1 VGKDRGIDHEP
12 HGLIYQSQ
20 RWERWRRRKHGRSHY
35 RAARERVGCVY
46 PRWHLVYF
54 SGPGAFSRAGASNIV
69 IARCQGIAIADIA
82 IGGTG
87 YIKVA
92 GIVTLT
98 TAQWDNVTGGSGGLL
113 SANAY
118 YVDVTP
124 GRPTVGPPSAGGQ
137 FITLAGIAA
146 STTQLRLMIQPPIGL

>member
-1 VGKDRGIDHEP
+1 MGSYTNPSGGSGGGGGSTVDPTTVLLANASGVFIPAGT
-12 HGLIYQSQ
+12 
-20 RWERWRRRKHGRSHY
+20 
-35 RAARERVGCVY
+35 
-46 PRWHLVYF
+46 LVYF